1 MKSKKSTN
9 TGQSPSRPPPGT
21 TSGDQQEGALREFA
35 RVLDQLLGQRWLRQ
49 KADRGDTSE
58 ASLAT
63 RKRPTASLGK
73 LDGESE

>member
-1 MKSKKSTN
+1 MKGKKSTN

-21 TSGDQQEGALREFA
+21 TSGDQQERPLRDFA
-35 RVLDQLLGQRWLRQ
+35 RVLGQFVGQRWLRQ
-49 KADRGDTSE
+49 QADRGDAAE

-63 RKRPTASLGK
+63 RKRRTASLGK